1 MLEKQHEGV
10 SRQKTISY
18 LDYVGMFHLG
28 QNCDLQ
34 SNFSKF
40 GILNPTILQNLLLL
54 NKLHHHLYGRRR
66 AYLYHLLN
74 LVPTTGLHFSPSPK
88 TTVMEEQ
95 VPVGSPCNR
104 RQEGG
109 SSQTEMLVIS
119 ICLLWVRW
127 DRWGSLE
134 GLRNNSHCWRKK
146 KKKSYGKCSHNTL
159 HHTQENEIILKSR
172 ENKENQWVDK
182 CQP

>member
-10 SRQKTISY
+10 STQKTSTY

-28 QNCDLQ
+28 QNCNLQ

-40 GILNPTILQNLLLL
+40 GIINPTILQNLLLL

-88 TTVMEEQ
+88 TSHERTSPCRKSLQQETGRRQQSNRNAGNFYLPIMGKMGQMGIPGGPEEQ
-95 VPVGSPCNR
+95 WP
-104 RQEGG
+104 
-109 SSQTEMLVIS
+109 
-119 ICLLWVRW
+119 LLEKR
-127 DRWGSLE
+127 SL
-134 GLRNNSHCWRKK
+134 NS
-146 KKKSYGKCSHNTL
+146 KCSHNTL
-159 HHTQENEIILKSR
+159 YHTQENEISLQSR
-172 ENKENQWVDK
+172 ENKENCHW
-182 CQP
+182 

>member
-10 SRQKTISY
+10 STQKTTTY

-28 QNCDLQ
+28 QNCNLQ

-40 GILNPTILQNLLLL
+40 GINNPTILQNLLLL

-74 LVPTTGLHFSPSPK
+74 LVPTTCLHFSPSPK
-88 TTVMEEQ
+88 TTVMKEQ

-104 RQEGG
+104 RQGGG

-119 ICLLWVRW
+119 TCLLWARW

-134 GLRNNSHCWRKK
+134 GLKSNGHCWRKEVLTA
-146 KKKSYGKCSHNTL
+146 SVPT
-159 HHTQENEIILKSR
+159 ILYITPKR
-172 ENKENQWVDK
+172 MK
-182 CQP
+182 